1 MNTECRRYYYYASLL
16 PFLLAAVFVLSGC
29 TNPETAK
36 AEHLS
41 KGEAYLKDAK
51 YQEASIEFRNAIQ
64 LDDALAAAHWGL
76 SRAYEGLQRGTEAF
90 QELKRVVE
98 LDANNLEAKAKLG
111 TVYLGASN
119 GRAEYIAE
127 AERLA
132 KEILQTNPN
141 FIEGHILTGSVLFA
155 QNQPD
160 KALASLNHAIELDPK
175 RIESHLSLARFYIVT
190 RDQTKAEEFFKRAIS
205 IDNKSALAHSE
216 YGKFLAQANRL
227 AEAEIELSKAVE
239 VAPSDRTSRFVLAS
253 FYLVNKQLDK
263 AEEAYKALVAL
274 DPDRPESRSVLA
286 DFYSSVNRLDD
297 AVRIYQDILAKSP
310 DYKQGR
316 YRLGEIMLMRGD
328 TQGANSQIE
337 EVLKTDP
344 YDRQAHL
351 LRARLRIQK
360 GQTSDL
366 QAAIEDLKEVLKQE
380 PNSKTGL
387 YFMAQ
392 AHFNL
397 GLVDQAR
404 TFAGDLERNFPD
416 YVPVKLMQVQIALA
430 TADYKG
436 ALSLS
441 SQLLERLAKMAPDS
455 ETSPQMISDVRAKTL
470 MARGAAQARL
480 GNFQMAHQDLN
491 AAREIS
497 PNDTAVYINLAALS
511 LTEKKPDEAAA
522 FYERALS
529 ISATDFG
536 ALSGLINLF
545 ASRNELGKA
554 HARLDQVL
562 ASYPNMASL
571 HFLKAQIYGVER
583 NQQGAESELRKTLE
597 LDSNYLAAYSA
608 LGALFVNT
616 KQNDRAIA
624 EYKKILEI
632 HPDNPAAYTLIGM
645 LYYARKEYAVAAD
658 NYRKALEKDQNAV
671 IAANNLAWLY
681 AVQPE
686 LQGNL
691 DEAVRLAQG
700 VVQRS
705 PNVAGFMDTL
715 GWVYYKKGLHVA
727 AIEQLQKAVSVD
739 EAAAK
744 TANVPPSANY
754 RYHLGMALKAKGDK
768 EGAKRE
774 LTMALR
780 LAEKAPFAEID
791 EARQALAT
799 L

>member
-1 MNTECRRYYYYASLL
+1 MNTECRSYYYYAALL
-16 PFLLAAVFVLSGC
+16 SFLLAAVFVLGGC

-36 AEHLS
+36 TEHLS
-41 KGEAYLKDAK
+41 RGEAYLKEAK

-64 LDDALAAAHWGL
+64 LDDKVAAAHWGL
-76 SRAYEGLQRGTEAF
+76 SRAYEGLQRGPEAF
-90 QELKRVVE
+90 QELKRTVD
-98 LDANNLEAKAKLG
+98 LDPNNLEAKAKLG
-111 TVYLGASN
+111 TIYLGASK
-119 GRAEYIAE
+119 GRTELIAE
-127 AERLA
+127 AEKLA
-132 KEILQTNPN
+132 KEILQKDPN
-141 FIEGHILTGSVLFA
+141 YIEGHILMGSVLFA

-160 KALASLNHAIELDPK
+160 KALAALNHAVELDTK
-175 RIESHLSLARFYIVT
+175 RVESYLSLARFYVVSK
-190 RDQTKAEEFFKRAIS
+190 DQAKAEEIFKRAIS
-205 IDNKSALAHSE
+205 INNNSALAHTE
-216 YGKFLAQANRL
+216 YGKFLVQLNRL
-227 AEAEIELSKAVE
+227 PDAETELKKAVE
-239 VAPSDRTSRFVLAS
+239 LEPSNRTARFVLAS

-263 AEEAYKALVAL
+263 AEEAYKSLAAL
-274 DPDRPESRSVLA
+274 DKDKPESQAILA
-286 DFYSSVNRLDD
+286 DFYASINRLDD
-297 AVRIYQDILAKSP
+297 AVRIYQDILTKSP
-310 DYKQGR
+310 DYTQGR

-328 TQGANSQIE
+328 TQGANTQIE
-337 EVLKTDP
+337 EVLKKDQN
-344 YDRQAHL
+344 DRQAHL
-351 LRARLRIQK
+351 LRARLRTQT
-360 GQTSDL
+360 GQTADL
-366 QAAIEDLKEVLKQE
+366 KAAIEDLKEVLKQE

-397 GLVDQAR
+397 GLIDQAR
-404 TFAGDLERNFPD
+404 AFAGDLERNFPD
-416 YVPVKLMQVQIALA
+416 YVPVKLMQVQITLA
-430 TADYKG
+430 TKDYRG

-441 SQLLERLAKMAPDS
+441 SQLLDRLAKMAPDAES
-455 ETSPQMISDVRAKTL
+455 SPQMISEVRAKTL
-470 MARGAAQARL
+470 MARGTAQAQL
-480 GNFQMAHQDLN
+480 GNYQVARQDFN

-497 PNDTAVYINLAALS
+497 PSDTSVYINLAALS
-511 LTEKKPDEAAA
+511 LAEKKPDEAAA
-522 FYERALS
+522 FYEKALS
-529 ISATDFG
+529 ISSTDFG
-536 ALSGLINLF
+536 ALNGLINLF
-545 ASRNELGKA
+545 ARRNELSKA

-562 ASYPNMASL
+562 ASYPNNASL
-571 HFLKAQIYGVER
+571 HFLKAQIYGIER

-616 KQNDRAIA
+616 KQNERAIA

-645 LYYARKEYAVAAD
+645 LYDARKEYAVAAD

-681 AVQPE
+681 AVHPE

-700 VVQRS
+700 VVQKS

-744 TANVPPSANY
+744 NVNVPPSANY

-780 LAEKAPFAEID
+780 LADKAPFAEID
-791 EARQALAT
+791 EARKALAT